1 MLNKCHVNVI
11 SGCFTYFLDGLRL
24 FYFRKFGLE
33 FFWVGAAAGFLKSTY
48 GLFFLKNKYIFPMSK
63 KLDCNV
69 NDSESCVLKETLVI
83 SLIFKVEKIGIY
95 SDKTMAV
102 KFMYILNDDTQNY
115 PLCTLQLDS

>member
-1 MLNKCHVNVI
+1 
-11 SGCFTYFLDGLRL
+11 
-24 FYFRKFGLE
+24 
-33 FFWVGAAAGFLKSTY
+33 
-48 GLFFLKNKYIFPMSK
+48 MSK

-95 SDKTMAV
+95 TDKVMAV

-115 PLCTLQLDS
+115 PYLHYN